1 MGPGAKTSRLWRQ
14 EDTVIGQ
21 EYFTFAKAFQAE
33 HRELGGVLQ
42 RLRRALG
49 NGRPWS
55 ASAARD
61 ASRAIEELQAHL
73 HHHFAQE
80 EEGGY
85 LEQALAAAPRF
96 SGQAAELLKQ
106 HPIVLAQVAQAVR
119 TARRATSDATA
130 WPVLKEQ
137 VKRLVGSLVAHEKA
151 ENSIVQEAFNT
162 GFEA

>member
-1 MGPGAKTSRLWRQ
+1 MI
-14 EDTVIGQ
+14 EQ

-33 HRELGGVLQ
+33 HRELGSLLQ

-61 ASRAIEELQAHL
+61 ASRAIEELQTHL
-73 HHHFAQE
+73 RHHFAQE

-85 LEQALAAAPRF
+85 LEQALVAAPRF
-96 SGQAAELLKQ
+96 SGQATELLQQ
-106 HPIVLAQVAQAVR
+106 HPVMVAQVAEAVR
-119 TARRATSDATA
+119 TARRATSDSTA

-137 VKRLVGSLVAHEKA
+137 VKKLLGSLVAHEKA
-151 ENSIVQEAFNT
+151 ENAIVQQAFNT
-162 GFEA
+162 GVES